1 MTDNKICK
9 TVVSEEVYTN
19 QRGSDMSRC
28 DPTDPASHASE
39 TSRHSI
45 STTVKAMLMFA
56 STRRISP
63 ADPKRMAQF

>member
-19 QRGSDMSRC
+19 QHGSDESRC
-28 DPTDPASHASE
+28 DPTDSASHASE
-39 TSRHSI
+39 TSRHST

-56 STRRISP
+56 PTRRIFL
-63 ADPKRMAQF
+63 ADQKRMAQF